1 MLDLQLKKQ
10 KLDQDTKPEEGFD
23 VSGTGVIVT
32 DRNSLLEK
40 LKSMK

>member
-1 MLDLQLKKQ
+1 MNAEDNGINLNGD
-10 KLDQDTKPEEGFD
+10 GF
-23 VSGTGVIVT
+23 IVA